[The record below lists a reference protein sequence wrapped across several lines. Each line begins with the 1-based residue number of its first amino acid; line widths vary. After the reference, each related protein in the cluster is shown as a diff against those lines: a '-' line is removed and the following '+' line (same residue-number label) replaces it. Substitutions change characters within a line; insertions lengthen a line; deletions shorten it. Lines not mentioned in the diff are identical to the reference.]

1 MNIYTDTNSPF
12 PSQVVSD
19 AEKASLEYGEQV
31 AQAIEQ
37 EWFSQGR
44 VSGNRYLT
52 NWNNFHQLRLYAR
65 GEQSI
70 QKYKDELAINGDLS
84 YLNLDWKPVPIL
96 SKFVDI
102 VVNGISSKSYDIK
115 AYAQDPESIKKRTEY
130 ASKIY
135 EDMLSKEYLENLK
148 QTLGLDLYQSPSKD
162 IIPENREELE
172 LHMQLSYKQSVE
184 IAEEEAIS
192 SVFAQNKYDL
202 IRRRLNMDLVTCGIA
217 AAKTSFN
224 VANGVTV
231 DYVDPAYMIY
241 SYTEDPNFED
251 IYYVGEIKAI
261 TIPELKKEFPH
272 ISEEELKRIQAQ
284 PGNRSY
290 ITGWGD
296 YDANTVQVLYFD
308 YKTYHNQVFKIKQTD
323 QGLIK
328 AIEKPDTFNPEPN
341 ENFERVGR
349 SIEVLYSGAKV
360 LGTNTMLKW
369 ELAQNMSRPFADTTK
384 VKMNYAICAPRMYK
398 GRIESIVSKCT
409 GFADMIQLTHLKL
422 QQVISRMVPDGVY
435 LDMDGLSEVDL
446 GNGTNYNPAEALN
459 MYFQTGSIVGRS
471 LTQEGDMNPGKVPI
485 QELQSGSGNA
495 KISSLIQTYQYYL
508 QMIRDVTGLN
518 EARDGSLPDRN
529 TLVGLQK
536 LAANASNVATRHIV
550 QSSLFL
556 TLKLAENIS
565 LKVAD
570 ALEFPLT
577 KSSLQNSISTYN
589 IKTLEEVVNL
599 NLHDFGIFL
608 ELEPDEEEKQQL
620 ESNIQIA
627 LQAKNIDVED
637 AIDLRSIKNL
647 KLANQML
654 KVKRKE
660 KAKQD
665 QAAQQAN
672 IAAQSQA
679 QAAAAEKTAMAEV
692 QKQQAI
698 SGANVEYEKAKSQF
712 EIERMQI
719 QAQLKKQEMQMQHQF
734 DMQLKQVEEEQAQL
748 EQNIQVALQAGGIDL
763 EDAIDLRQIRNL
775 KLANQMLKVKRR
787 QKAKQDQANQQAN
800 IQAQAQ
806 AQAETAE
813 KTAMAEVQ
821 KQQAISGANVEYEKA
836 KSEFEKDRMQLQS
849 QLDQQK
855 MMQQHKNDMELK
867 QLEVQQQQQKE
878 KEIEDRKDKRIKMEG
893 TQQSK
898 MIQQRQTDSPA
909 IDFEAESGLDMSPFM

>member
-1 MNIYTDTNSPF
+1 MNIYTNTNSVF

-19 AEKASLEYGEQV
+19 AEKATWEYGEQV

-37 EWFSQGR
+37 EWFRNGR
-44 VSGNRYLT
+44 TNGNRYLT
-52 NWNNFHQLRLYAR
+52 SWNNFHQLRLYAR

-102 VVNGISSKSYDIK
+102 VVNGVSNKTYDIK
-115 AYAQDPESIKKRTEY
+115 AYAQDPDSIKKRTEY

-135 EDMLSKEYLENLK
+135 EDMLSLPYLELIKN
-148 QTLGLDLYQSPSKD
+148 TLGIDLYQSPDLD
-162 IIPENREELE
+162 IIPETKEELE
-172 LHMQLSYKQSVE
+172 LHMQLSYKQSIE

-192 SVFAQNKYDL
+192 SVLAQNKYDL
-202 IRRRLNMDLVTCGIA
+202 IRRRLNMDLTVCGIA
-217 AAKTSFN
+217 AAKTNFN
-224 VANGVTV
+224 TAEGVTV
-231 DYVDPAYMIY
+231 DYVDPAYLVY

-251 IYYVGEIKAI
+251 IYYVGELKAI
-261 TIPELKKEFPH
+261 TIPELKKEFPN
-272 ISEEELKRIQAQ
+272 ISKEELERIQAM

-296 YDANTVQVLYFD
+296 YDENTVQVLYFD

-328 AIEKPDTFNPEPN
+328 AIEKPDTFNPPEN
-341 ENFERVGR
+341 DNFERVSR

-369 ELAQNMSRPFADTTK
+369 DLAENMSRPMADTTK
-384 VKMNYAICAPRMYK
+384 VRMNYSICAPRIYK
-398 GRIESIVSKCT
+398 GRIESVVSKCI

-422 QQVISRMVPDGVY
+422 QQVISRLVPDGVY
-435 LDMDGLSEVDL
+435 LDMDGLAEVDL

-485 QELQSGSGNA
+485 QELNSSAGGA
-495 KISSLIQTYQYYL
+495 KIQSLIQTYQYYL

-518 EARDGSLPDRN
+518 EARDGSTPDRN

-536 LAANASNVATRHIV
+536 IAANASNVATRHIV
-550 QSSLFL
+550 QSSLYL
-556 TLKLAENIS
+556 TLQLAENIG
-565 LKVAD
+565 LKIAD

-577 KSSLQNSISTYN
+577 KASLQNSISTFN
-589 IKTLEEVVNL
+589 IKTLEEIVNL

-608 ELEPDEEEKQQL
+608 ELEPDEEE
-620 ESNIQIA
+620 
-627 LQAKNIDVED
+627 QAK
-637 AIDLRSIKNL
+637 L
-647 KLANQML
+647 
-654 KVKRKE
+654 
-660 KAKQD
+660 
-665 QAAQQAN
+665 
-672 IAAQSQA
+672 
-679 QAAAAEKTAMAEV
+679 
-692 QKQQAI
+692 
-698 SGANVEYEKAKSQF
+698 
-712 EIERMQI
+712 
-719 QAQLKKQEMQMQHQF
+719 
-734 DMQLKQVEEEQAQL
+734 EE
-748 EQNIQVALQAGGIDL
+748 NIQVALQAQGIDL
-763 EDAIDLRQIRNL
+763 EDAIDLRQIKNL
-775 KLANQMLKVKRR
+775 KLANQMLKIKR
-787 QKAKQDQANQQAN
+787 KAKGEQDQANQQAN

-836 KSEFEKDRMQLQS
+836 KSEFEKDRMQLQA

-855 MMQQHKNDMELK
+855 LMTEHQNAMELK
-867 QLEVQQQQQKE
+867 GMERQATQE
-878 KEIEDRKDKRIKMEG
+878 KEALIEDRKDKRIKMEG

-909 IDFEAESGLDMSPFM
+909 IDFEAESGLNMAPFM

>member
-698 SGANVEYEKAKSQF
+698 SGANVEYEKAKS
-712 EIERMQI
+712 
-719 QAQLKKQEMQMQHQF
+719 
-734 DMQLKQVEEEQAQL
+734 
-748 EQNIQVALQAGGIDL
+748 
-763 EDAIDLRQIRNL
+763 
-775 KLANQMLKVKRR
+775 
-787 QKAKQDQANQQAN
+787 
-800 IQAQAQ
+800 
-806 AQAETAE
+806 
-813 KTAMAEVQ
+813 
-821 KQQAISGANVEYEKA
+821 
-836 KSEFEKDRMQLQS
+836 EFEKDRMQLQS

-855 MMQQHKNDMELK
+855 MMQKHKNDMELAR
-867 QLEVQQQQQKE
+867 LQQDATNKREQQRE
-878 KEIEDRKDKRIKMEG
+878 TAKDKRIKMEG

-898 MIQQRQTDSPA
+898 MIAQRKNDSNP
-909 IDFEAESGLDMSPFM
+909 INFEMEGKLLSNTQPSV